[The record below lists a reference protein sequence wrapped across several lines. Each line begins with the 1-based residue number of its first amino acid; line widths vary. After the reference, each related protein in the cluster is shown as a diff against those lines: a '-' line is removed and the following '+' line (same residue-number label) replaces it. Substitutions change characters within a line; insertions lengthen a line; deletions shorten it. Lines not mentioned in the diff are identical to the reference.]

1 MAAAEPTFE
10 ELLASC
16 ERSAVH
22 LEMRDSYST
31 TDPAFLA
38 WQSYRA
44 IDPLRWYGAWLPLV
58 DDAVARGVV
67 VRRARIVSEPISEYV
82 RFEHEITTAL
92 NLAAGEEVRWL
103 PRRKATALCFPGNDF
118 WLFDDRVV
126 MVNHFSG
133 TGESSGHEV
142 RHDQELI
149 RLCASSFA
157 AVWDQAV
164 PHKEY
169 QPA

>member
-16 ERSAVH
+16 GRSAVH
-22 LEMRDSYST
+22 LETRDAYST
-31 TDPAFLA
+31 DDPAFLA
-38 WQSYRA
+38 WQTDRA
-44 IDPLRWYGAWLPLV
+44 IDPLHWYRAWLPLV
-58 DDAVARGVV
+58 GDAVARGVRV
-67 VRRARIVSEPISEYV
+67 QRARIVSEPISDYV
-82 RFEHEITTAL
+82 RFEHDITAAL

-103 PRRKATALCFPGNDF
+103 PRRNATALCLPGNDF

-126 MVNHFSG
+126 LVNHFSG

-142 RHDQELI
+142 RYDGELV

-157 AVWDQAV
+157 AVWDQAI
-164 PHKEY
+164 PHREY
-169 QPA
+169 HPA